1 MGNSF
6 FSLFFICNI
15 LLCVMFGVILFI
27 KKLGKNHITAR
38 TQYVISVISL
48 LPLLIP
54 FVPYQTLNTSTFF
67 DWVMNI
73 GEQQSSLSEINSAGK
88 AAEPMTQNGNVLQDF
103 SMSVNQSPF
112 QLMDTI
118 FFIVW
123 ILGIAGMLLATFFS
137 NREISKIKKSL
148 HIVSNE
154 ELTALFKSCK
164 QELHVQKNIVLG
176 ASSLIRSPITF
187 GLFRPYIVLPKDW
200 PSLSIDEMRCVLL
213 HELYHCK
220 HRDMIVNYFS
230 CLFRAVYWFNP
241 FVWYFLRELKTEM
254 EIYCDHAVLKT
265 LDQESQFKYG
275 EVILKFA
282 SLKQQS
288 SSLIAASEISSSYKQ
303 TKRRIVNIANFQAAS
318 LQVKIKSVFVFI
330 LVFTVIIMSIPSL
343 SVLAVNK
350 NTHAFPKTN
359 VVYKDY
365 SSLFDEFS
373 GSFVL
378 YDSKKNMYTIH
389 NKEESTT
396 RLTPNSTYKIYSG
409 LFALESGII
418 TKNNSALKWDGT
430 QHEYDEWNQDQD
442 LFSAMKR
449 STTWYFQNLDQQL
462 GKKKL
467 EQYVERIDYGNGDLS
482 SDITTYWMDGTLK
495 ISPIEQV
502 DLLKKFYQNDFGFGQ
517 ANIQTIKDAIYLEE
531 ANDKRLSGKTGTSI
545 VNGEDIDGW
554 FVGYV
559 ETADNTYFFATHI
572 QGEKQAGGSSAAEVA
587 LSILTE
593 EGIYDSSSARK
604 NK

>member
-27 KKLGKNHITAR
+27 KKIGKNHITVK
-38 TQYVISVISL
+38 TQYVISIIAL
-48 LPLLIP
+48 LTLLIP

-67 DWVMNI
+67 DWIMNI
-73 GEQQSSLSEINSAGK
+73 DEQQTSLSEMNSTDK
-88 AAEPMTQNGNVLQDF
+88 STEPMTQNGNMLQDF

-112 QLMDTI
+112 KLMDTV

-123 ILGIAGMLLATFFS
+123 ILGIVGMLLATLIS
-137 NREISKIKKSL
+137 NRKISTIKKSL
-148 HIVSNE
+148 QNVPNE
-154 ELTALFKSCK
+154 EVISLFELCK
-164 QELHVQKNIVLG
+164 KDIHLRKKIVLG
-176 ASSLIRSPITF
+176 ASPLIQSPITF

-200 PSLSIDEMRCVLL
+200 SSLSTNELKCVLL

-220 HRDMIVNYFS
+220 HRDMLVNYLI

-241 FVWYFLRELKTEM
+241 FVWYVLRELKTEM
-254 EIYCDHAVLKT
+254 EMNCDYAVLIT

-282 SLKQQS
+282 SLPQRT
-288 SSLIAASEISSSYKQ
+288 SSLIAASEIGSSYKQ
-303 TKRRIVNIANFQAAS
+303 TKKRIVNIVNFQAAS
-318 LQVKIKSVFVFI
+318 LQLKIKSAFVFI
-330 LVFTVIIMSIPSL
+330 LVFAVIIMSIPSL

-350 NTHAFPKTN
+350 NTHALSKTN

-418 TKNNSALKWDGT
+418 TKDHSAMNWDGT
-430 QHEYDEWNQDQD
+430 PHEYDEWNQDQD

-449 STTWYFQNLDQQL
+449 STTWYFQHLDQQL

-467 EQYVERIDYGNGDLS
+467 EQYVDKIDYGNGDLS
-482 SDITTYWMDGTLK
+482 SDITTYWLDGTLK

-502 DLLKKFYQNDFGFGQ
+502 DLLKKFYDNEFGFEQ
-517 ANIQTIKDAIYLEE
+517 ANVQTIKDAIFIEE
-531 ANDKRLSGKTGTSI
+531 SNNKRFSGKTGTSI

-554 FVGYV
+554 FIGYV
-559 ETADNTYFFATHI
+559 ESADNTYFFATHI

-587 LSILTE
+587 LSILAE
-593 EGIYDSSSARK
+593 EGIYPSSSAAQ
-604 NK
+604 N